1 MKNLI
6 TRKQFVSLLCVF
18 LLGCSLLITAHAT
31 KQYRTKVE
39 WNGTPYNIK
48 NINPVDVK
56 FINPYSKALDDTGDF
71 FIFLTIFTTYISLF
85 AAIITSENK
94 KNSLMLTAYDVIIFG
109 DCWLFALG
117 AYNILKT
124 LGGRIRPYMYFPNPS
139 QKGVEEGD
147 FFRSWP
153 SGHSTLVFMSFGFLM
168 AWYANRHPHSKL
180 RKPMLI
186 LSGLLSCS
194 TMVLRMLSGNHF
206 LTDVL
211 SGAALGFIIG
221 FGIYNV
227 CNSIYGRKYNNYYGG
242 NK

>member
-6 TRKQFVSLLCVF
+6 TKKQFVSLLCVF
-18 LLGCSLLITAHAT
+18 LLGCTVLLTAYT
-31 KQYRTKVE
+31 SKQYRTKVV
-39 WNGTPYNIK
+39 WDGTPYNSK
-48 NINPVDVK
+48 NINSVDVN
-56 FINPYSKALDDTGDF
+56 FIQPYNKTLDDAGDF
-71 FIFLTIFTTYISLF
+71 FIFLTIFATFVSLF
-85 AAIITSENK
+85 AAIITAENK
-94 KNSLMLTAYDVIIFG
+94 KNALMLTAYDVIIFG
-109 DCWLFALG
+109 DCWLYALG
-117 AYNILKT
+117 VYNILKT
-124 LGGRIRPYMYFPNPS
+124 LAGRIRPYMYFPNPS

-153 SGHSTLVFMSFGFLM
+153 SGHSTLVFMSFGYIF
-168 AWYANRHPHSKL
+168 AWYAKRNPDSKF

-186 LSGLLSCS
+186 LTGVLACA

-221 FGIYNV
+221 FSIFNV
-227 CNSIYGRKYNNYYGG
+227 CNSIYGKQYNNFYGG

>member
-1 MKNLI
+1 MSNLI
-6 TRKQFVSLLCVF
+6 TRKQLISLICVF
-18 LLGCSLLITAHAT
+18 LLGCSLLLIAHT
-31 KQYRTKVE
+31 SKQYRTKVV
-39 WNGTPYNIK
+39 WDGTPYNTE
-48 NINPVDVK
+48 NINPVDVN
-56 FINPYSKALDDTGDF
+56 FIQPYNKTLDDIGDL
-71 FIFLTIFTTYISLF
+71 FIFFSIFVTYVCMF
-85 AAIITSENK
+85 AAILTSDNK
-94 KNSLMLTAYDVIIFG
+94 LNACKLTVYDVIIFG
-109 DCWLFALG
+109 DCWFYALG
-117 AYNILKT
+117 VYNILKT

-153 SGHSTLVFMSFGFLM
+153 SGHSTLVFMSFGYLM

-186 LSGLLSCS
+186 LSGGLACT

-211 SGAALGFIIG
+211 SGALLGFTIG
-221 FGIYNV
+221 FLIYNV
-227 CNSIYGRKYNNYYGG
+227 CNSIFGRQYNNYYGG

>member
-211 SGAALGFIIG
+211 SGATLGFIIG

-227 CNSIYGRKYNNYYGG
+227 CNSIYGRQYNNYYGG